1 MIGQDLRYAIRTL
14 LKRPGFAAVAIVTL
28 GLAIGAN
35 SAIFS
40 VVSAVLLRPLPY
52 PEPEC
57 LAKIVGRDTRDGSL
71 GNLSPA
77 DFMDLRDDS
86 QSFASMGAHGWV
98 AFFTITGDGE
108 PERIS
113 GSNVTDRFFPTIG
126 VQPLMG
132 RLFEDGE
139 DERGAP
145 RVAIITHAFW
155 ERRFGAD
162 PETLGRV
169 INFNAMP
176 TTIVGILPP
185 DYRHPEPNPEREPEV
200 YIPYEWD
207 VADPNRGGHFIRAI
221 GRLEPDV
228 TIEQAQAELSTIA
241 SRLEQQYPTSNTDQ
255 GVNVS
260 PLLDAIVQDSRL
272 ALLLLL
278 GAVGFV
284 LLVACANIANLLLAS
299 GAARRKELAVRAALG
314 AGRARIV
321 RQLMTES
328 LVLAAAGGALGLAIA
343 YWAMRGLTVV
353 VAERIPR
360 AEGIEL
366 DGQVLVFTMVV
377 VTLTGIVFGLAPA
390 LQLARRDTNQDLRE
404 GTRGQGAGQARR
416 GAREALIVT
425 EVALSLVL
433 LVGAGLL
440 MQSLWRLQSVDPG
453 FQPDRVLTMQMA
465 LPTAKYAEGDQIPIY
480 EQLYERLRPLPGVD
494 VVGAI
499 NILPLSDNYDGNG
512 FQIDAR
518 PMPVG
523 QNPSVQT
530 RSVSPDYF
538 QAMGISLL
546 RGRLF
551 DAGDRTDS
559 PGVVVISDVM
569 ARRFWPDQDPIG
581 QRITYNRG
589 EFDEP
594 TQTVG
599 GPGSREIVGI
609 VSSVRH
615 LALEED
621 LEAMFYTPQTQ
632 QPSFHTMTLVL
643 RGSVDPASLTSS
655 VRTELAA
662 MDPDV
667 PLFQVRTLDT
677 MLDRSVAQP
686 RLRTWLLGLFAAVAV
701 VLALIGIYGVIGYL
715 VGQRTQEIGIR
726 MALGAE
732 SGDVIR
738 MLLWQGMRPVVLGVS
753 LGLVAA
759 FALSR
764 FVATLLYGVSAADP
778 LTYASVAGLL
788 ALAAMAATVV
798 PALRATRIDP
808 STALRAE

>member
-52 PEPEC
+52 PEPER

-228 TIEQAQAELSTIA
+228 P
-241 SRLEQQYPTSNTDQ
+241 RR
-255 GVNVS
+255 VNQS
-260 PLLDAIVQDSRL
+260 GRPHRT
-272 ALLLLL
+272 
-278 GAVGFV
+278 GAR
-284 LLVACANIANLLLAS
+284 A
-299 GAARRKELAVRAALG
+299 AARCCSIGRWPSLG
-314 AGRARIV
+314 CG
-321 RQLMTES
+321 
-328 LVLAAAGGALGLAIA
+328 
-343 YWAMRGLTVV
+343 
-353 VAERIPR
+353 
-360 AEGIEL
+360 
-366 DGQVLVFTMVV
+366 
-377 VTLTGIVFGLAPA
+377 
-390 LQLARRDTNQDLRE
+390 
-404 GTRGQGAGQARR
+404 
-416 GAREALIVT
+416 
-425 EVALSLVL
+425 
-433 LVGAGLL
+433 
-440 MQSLWRLQSVDPG
+440 
-453 FQPDRVLTMQMA
+453 
-465 LPTAKYAEGDQIPIY
+465 AEGDQIPIY

-499 NILPLSDNYDGNG
+499 NILPLSDNYDG
-512 FQIDAR
+512 
-518 PMPVG
+518 
-523 QNPSVQT
+523 
-530 RSVSPDYF
+530 
-538 QAMGISLL
+538 
-546 RGRLF
+546 
-551 DAGDRTDS
+551 
-559 PGVVVISDVM
+559 
-569 ARRFWPDQDPIG
+569 
-581 QRITYNRG
+581 
-589 EFDEP
+589 
-594 TQTVG
+594 
-599 GPGSREIVGI
+599 
-609 VSSVRH
+609 
-615 LALEED
+615 
-621 LEAMFYTPQTQ
+621 
-632 QPSFHTMTLVL
+632 
-643 RGSVDPASLTSS
+643 
-655 VRTELAA
+655 
-662 MDPDV
+662 
-667 PLFQVRTLDT
+667 
-677 MLDRSVAQP
+677 
-686 RLRTWLLGLFAAVAV
+686 LLGLFAAVAV
-701 VLALIGIYGVIGYL
+701 VLALIGIYGVIGCL

>member
-52 PEPEC
+52 PEPER

-132 RLFEDGE
+132 RLFEDWE

-207 VADPNRGGHFIRAI
+207 VADPNRGRHFIRAI

-738 MLLWQGMRPVVLGVS
+738 MLLW
-753 LGLVAA
+753 
-759 FALSR
+759 
-764 FVATLLYGVSAADP
+764 
-778 LTYASVAGLL
+778 
-788 ALAAMAATVV
+788 
-798 PALRATRIDP
+798 
-808 STALRAE
+808 

>member
-14 LKRPGFAAVAIVTL
+14 LKRPGFSTVAILTL
-28 GLAIGAN
+28 GLGIGAN

-40 VVSAVLLRPLPY
+40 VVNGVLLRPLPY
-52 PEPEC
+52 PEPER
-57 LAKIVGRDTRDGSL
+57 LMKIVGSDTRDGTR

-86 QSFASMGAHGWV
+86 RSFTSLGAHGWV

-113 GSNVTDRFFPTIG
+113 GSNVTDGFFPTIG

-132 RLFEDGE
+132 RLFQEGE

-145 RVAIITHAFW
+145 RVAVITHAFW

-169 INFNAMP
+169 INFNAIP
-176 TTIVGILPP
+176 TTVVGILPP

-200 YIPYEWD
+200 YIPYQWD
-207 VADPNRGGHFIRAI
+207 VAQPNRGGHFIRAI
-221 GRLEPDV
+221 GRLKPDV

-241 SRLEQQYPTSNTDQ
+241 ARLEQQYPTSNVDQ
-255 GVNVS
+255 GVHVS
-260 PLLDAIVQDSRL
+260 PLLEAIVRDTRL

-284 LLVACANIANLLLAS
+284 LVVACANIANLLLAS

-328 LVLAAAGGALGLAIA
+328 LVLAGAGGALGLTIA
-343 YWAMRGLTVV
+343 YWALRGLTVV

-360 AEGIEL
+360 AEDIAL
-366 DGQVLVFTMVV
+366 DGAVLAFTVV
-377 VTLTGIVFGLAPA
+377 IATVTGVAFGLAPA
-390 LQLARRDTNQDLRE
+390 LQLARRDTHDDLRE
-404 GTRGQGAGQARR
+404 GARGQGDHAKR
-416 GAREALIVT
+416 GTRDALIAA

-440 MQSLWRLQSVDPG
+440 LQSFWRLQNIDPG
-453 FQPDRVLTMQMA
+453 FRPDRVLTMQMA
-465 LPTAKYAEGDQIPIY
+465 LPTATYAEGDQIPVY
-480 EQLYERLRPLPGVD
+480 EQLYERLRRLPGVEM
-494 VVGAI
+494 VGAI

-512 FQIDAR
+512 FQIDER

-530 RSVSPDYF
+530 RSVNPDYF
-538 QAMGISLL
+538 RAMGTPLL

-551 DAGDRTDS
+551 DDRDRSDS

-581 QRITYNRG
+581 KRITYNRG

-599 GPGSREIVGI
+599 GPGSREIIGI
-609 VSSVRH
+609 VGSVKH
-615 LALEED
+615 LALEQE

-655 VRTELAA
+655 VRAELEA

-686 RLRTWLLGLFAAVAV
+686 RLRTWLLGLFAAVAL

-726 MALGAE
+726 AP
-732 SGDVIR
+732 S
-738 MLLWQGMRPVVLGVS
+738 PV
-753 LGLVAA
+753 
-759 FALSR
+759 
-764 FVATLLYGVSAADP
+764 T
-778 LTYASVAGLL
+778 
-788 ALAAMAATVV
+788 
-798 PALRATRIDP
+798 
-808 STALRAE
+808 